1 MSSFVFFLLVGLGVS
16 SANFLNYC
24 NEEKCSDLS
33 PFEEL
38 EELNFLPDKEDLK
51 KICPNL
57 LKFLDCEFENIE
69 ECNGV
74 GIEELALSPNES
86 VAALSSLLLTLGSI
100 SADICNE
107 NTILHQEYITN
118 LDCFREF
125 FTTSLGDEC
134 EEGSQKL
141 ALGFSDFMKLPEEDD
156 ESTKFISCMET
167 PLEIACVSNLL
178 QTQCGQSARNTF
190 VKVMRRIKPILDI
203 ECELEDIGSLKEAF
217 FGYAKLTDDELEVY
231 RSVLDVLLKRRRR

>member
-1 MSSFVFFLLVGLGVS
+1 MSSFVFFLIVSIGVS

-24 NEEKCSDLS
+24 NEEKCFDLS

-38 EELNFLPDKEDLK
+38 QELNFLPDKEDLK
-51 KICPNL
+51 KICPKL

-86 VAALSSLLLTLGSI
+86 VAALSSLLLTIGSI

-107 NTILHQEYITN
+107 NTVLHHEYIAN
-118 LDCFREF
+118 LDCFRTF
-125 FTTSLGDEC
+125 FTESFGDEC
-134 EEGSQKL
+134 EESSQRIT
-141 ALGFSDFMKLPEEDD
+141 LGFSDFMKSSEEDE

-217 FGYAKLTDDELEVY
+217 FGYVILSDEEHEVY
-231 RSVLDVLLKRRRR
+231 RSVLDELLKRRRR